1 LVLLALHVYTYIIM
15 YSKKATYCDQFQSG
29 DLVRLPTDEIGVVL
43 FYSMPST
50 YEPAS
55 CQIYVGSDTGGRA
68 SWFRA
73 QNLKKYLISHS
84 ATEELIQ

>member
-1 LVLLALHVYTYIIM
+1 MSY
-15 YSKKATYCDQFQSG
+15 KKATYPDPFQSG
-29 DLVRLPTDEIGVVL
+29 DLVRIIPTDEIGVVL

-84 ATEELIQ
+84 ATEELTQ

>member
-1 LVLLALHVYTYIIM
+1 M
-15 YSKKATYCDQFQSG
+15 SSKRATYPDPFQSG
-29 DLVRLPTDEIGVVL
+29 DLVRIVPTGEIGVVL

-84 ATEELIQ
+84 VTEELTQ